1 MESACSSFQQ
11 LLEQSPKGAGGFGWQ
26 AARKFEY
33 DPRKSVSNK
42 KKHGIDFE
50 EAQTLWKDEDR
61 LQIQARSDTESRFAL
76 IAFSDNKLWVAL
88 HDSRT
93 SNQNHLCPK
102 SERRRK
108 EVILCLAEN

>member
-11 LLEQSPKGAGGFGWQ
+11 LLEQSPEGAGGFGWQ

-33 DPRKSVSNK
+33 DPRKPNK

-61 LQIQARSDTESRFAL
+61 LQIQVRSDTEPPF
-76 IAFSDNKLWVAL
+76 
-88 HDSRT
+88 
-93 SNQNHLCPK
+93 
-102 SERRRK
+102 
-108 EVILCLAEN
+108 

>member
-11 LLEQSPKGAGGFGWQ
+11 LLEQSPEGAGGFGWQ

-76 IAFSDNKLWVAL
+76 IAFYDNKLWAAFYTTRENRIRIISV
-88 HDSRT
+88 
-93 SNQNHLCPK
+93 
-102 SERRRK
+102 RRARDEEK
-108 EVILCLAEN
+108 RLYYES